1 MKLTP
6 EQKIDILEND
16 FGIAATTEMKK
27 DMRIMCNLSD
37 LIEERGI
44 EQGMLMTLCSLVND
58 GVLKPEEAAKRAN
71 MSVAAFDEKLK
82 EMKADKMA

>member
-58 GVLKPEEAAKRAN
+58 GVLEPEEAAKRAN
-71 MSVAAFDEKLK
+71 MSVAAFEEKLK
-82 EMKADKMA
+82 ETRASKI